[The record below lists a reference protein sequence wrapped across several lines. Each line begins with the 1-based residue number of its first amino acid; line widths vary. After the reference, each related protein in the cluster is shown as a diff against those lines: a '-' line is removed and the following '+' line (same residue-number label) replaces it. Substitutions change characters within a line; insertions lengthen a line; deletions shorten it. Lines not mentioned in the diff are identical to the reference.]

1 MKYLLSTIF
10 LFFSYVNITSQEYN
24 SMSLFEYAKEN
35 SPQLK
40 NASLDVFLSDEKI
53 KEIKSTGLPKINGEL
68 SFQNFINV
76 PTTVVGANTFDP
88 TANSDELI
96 GLAFGTPFNANYSL
110 QASQLIFSFSYL
122 YAVKAAKNLNELTR
136 LSLVQKQETLFE
148 SIQLNLGQVILIQKQ
163 INLVREN
170 IEEIDSLIKKTN
182 SLIANGL
189 LEKTAVNDLVIIDL
203 DLKNRLEQLI
213 SNEEL
218 AIMSLK
224 SNIGYPLDSNIYLIE
239 NFELD
244 DDTASIYKNKL
255 NPKTSRALQMG
266 KQNVILNE
274 LDLKATKSDGY
285 PTIFGFFTQ
294 QHMAMRNNFNF
305 FNSNENWYPSTLW
318 GINVKIPIYN
328 SGEGAA
334 KNKQKELELL
344 RAKNELTDIE
354 NQIASLF
361 TLLKNNYRNA
371 LLGYRNQKT
380 KVDLLEEVYRNE
392 EKKLSHGASNSLT
405 ISQRK
410 MQLLQ
415 TRQAL
420 IQKEYELYKSEV
432 QLKTHTNPIQL

>member
-1 MKYLLSTIF
+1 MIG
-10 LFFSYVNITSQEYN
+10 QEFN
-24 SMSLFEYAKEN
+24 SKTLFEYAKAN

-40 NASLDVFLSDEKI
+40 NASLDLFLSDEKI

-88 TANSDELI
+88 AASPDELT

-122 YAVKAAKNLNELTR
+122 YAVKAAKNLNELAR
-136 LSLVQKQETLFE
+136 LSLVQKHETLFE
-148 SIQLNLGQVILIQKQ
+148 SIQLNLGQVILIKKQKK
-163 INLVREN
+163 LVLEN
-170 IEEIDSLIKKTN
+170 IKELDSLKKKTN
-182 SLIANGL
+182 SLISNGL
-189 LEKTAVNDLVIIDL
+189 LEKTAINDLIVMEL
-203 DLKNRLEQLI
+203 DLKNGVEQLN

-218 AIMSLK
+218 ALLSLK
-224 SNIGYPLDSNIYLIE
+224 SKIGYPLDSNIYLTE

-244 DDTASIYKNKL
+244 NDTNSISQNKL
-255 NPKTSRALQMG
+255 NPKSSRAVQLGEQS
-266 KQNVILNE
+266 VLLSE
-274 LDLKATKSDGY
+274 LDLKATKSEGY
-285 PTIFGFFTQ
+285 PSIFGFFNQ
-294 QHMAMRNNFNF
+294 QHMAMRNNFDF
-305 FNSNENWYPSTLW
+305 FDANKNWYPSTLW

-344 RAKNELTDIE
+344 KAKNELVDIE
-354 NQIASLF
+354 NQIISLF
-361 TLLKNNYRNA
+361 TLLKNNYQNA
-371 LLGYRNQKT
+371 LSSFKDQKT
-380 KVDLLEEVYRNE
+380 KVDLVENVYFNE
-392 EKKLSHGASNSLT
+392 EKKLSHGASNSLI

-415 TRQAL
+415 TKQAL

>member
-1 MKYLLSTIF
+1 MVGQKF
-10 LFFSYVNITSQEYN
+10 N
-24 SMSLFEYAKEN
+24 SKSLFEYAKAN

-88 TANSDELI
+88 TANADELV

-122 YAVKAAKNLNELTR
+122 YAIKAAKNLNELAR
-136 LSLVQKQETLFE
+136 LSLVQKHETLFE
-148 SIQLNLGQVILIQKQ
+148 SIQLNLGQVILIKKQKK
-163 INLVREN
+163 LVLEN
-170 IEEIDSLIKKTN
+170 IKELDTLKKKTN

-189 LEKTAVNDLVIIDL
+189 LEKTAINDLIVMGL
-203 DLKNRLEQLI
+203 DLKNGVEQLN

-218 AIMSLK
+218 ALLSLK
-224 SNIGYPLDSNIYLIE
+224 SKIGYPLDSNIYLTD

-244 DDTASIYKNKL
+244 KDTASVYKNKL
-255 NPKTSRALQMG
+255 NPKTSRAVQLGEQ
-266 KQNVILNE
+266 KVVLNE
-274 LDLKATKSDGY
+274 LDLKATKSEGY
-285 PTIFGFFTQ
+285 PSIFGFFNQ
-294 QHMAMRNNFNF
+294 QQMAMRNNFNF
-305 FNSNENWYPSTLW
+305 FDSNRSWYPSTLW
-318 GINVKIPIYN
+318 GVNVKVPIYN

-334 KNKQKELELL
+334 KNKQKELELIK
-344 RAKNELTDIE
+344 AKNELVDIE
-354 NQIASLF
+354 NQIISLF
-361 TLLKNNYRNA
+361 TILKNNYKNA
-371 LLGYRNQKT
+371 LLGYKDQKI
-380 KVDLLEEVYRNE
+380 KVDLLENVYNNE

-415 TRQAL
+415 TKQAL
-420 IQKEYELYKSEV
+420 IQKEYELYRSAV
-432 QLKTHTNPIQL
+432 QIKTHSNPIQL

>member
-1 MKYLLSTIF
+1 MKCRFSIIILL
-10 LFFSYVNITSQEYN
+10 FSYVNMVGQEFN
-24 SMSLFEYAKEN
+24 SKSLFEYAKAN

-76 PTTVVGANTFDP
+76 PTTVVEANTFDP
-88 TANSDELI
+88 TAPPDELI

-122 YAVKAAKNLNELTR
+122 YALKAAKNLNELAS
-136 LSLVQKQETLFE
+136 LSLVQKHETLFE
-148 SIQLNLGQVILIQKQ
+148 SIQLALGQVILIKKQKK
-163 INLVREN
+163 LVLEN
-170 IEEIDSLIKKTN
+170 IKELESIKKKTN
-182 SLIANGL
+182 SLISNGL
-189 LEKTAVNDLVIIDL
+189 LEKTAINDLIIMEL
-203 DLKNRLEQLI
+203 DLKNGVEQLS

-218 AIMSLK
+218 ALLSLK
-224 SNIGYPLDSNIYLIE
+224 SKIGYPLDSTIYL
-239 NFELD
+239 NDSFELD
-244 DDTASIYKNKL
+244 NDNNSISQNKL
-255 NPKTSRALQMG
+255 NPKSSRAVRLGEQS
-266 KQNVILNE
+266 VLLSE
-274 LDLKATKSDGY
+274 LDLKATKSEGY
-285 PTIFGFFTQ
+285 PSIFGFFNQ
-294 QHMAMRNNFNF
+294 QHMAMRNSFDF
-305 FNSNENWYPSTLW
+305 FDVNKNWYPSTLW

-344 RAKNELTDIE
+344 KAKNDLVDIE
-354 NQIASLF
+354 NQIISLF
-361 TLLKNNYRNA
+361 TLLKNNYKNA
-371 LLGYRNQKT
+371 LSSYKNQKT
-380 KVDLLEEVYRNE
+380 KVDLVENVYSNE

-415 TRQAL
+415 SKQAL

-432 QLKTHTNPIQL
+432 QLRTHTNPMQL

>member
-1 MKYLLSTIF
+1 MKSLLSIII
-10 LFFSYVNITSQEYN
+10 LLFSYVNMIGQEFN
-24 SMSLFEYAKEN
+24 SKTLFEYAKAN

-88 TANSDELI
+88 AANSDELI

-122 YAVKAAKNLNELTR
+122 YAVKAAKNLNELAR
-136 LSLVQKQETLFE
+136 LSLVQKHETLFE
-148 SIQLNLGQVILIQKQ
+148 SIQLNLGQVILIKKQKK
-163 INLVREN
+163 LVLEN
-170 IEEIDSLIKKTN
+170 IKELDSLKKKTN
-182 SLIANGL
+182 SLISNGL
-189 LEKTAVNDLVIIDL
+189 LEKTAINDLIVMEL
-203 DLKNRLEQLI
+203 DLKNGVEQLN

-218 AIMSLK
+218 ALLSLK
-224 SNIGYPLDSNIYLIE
+224 SKIGYPLDSNIYLTE

-244 DDTASIYKNKL
+244 NDTNSISQNKL
-255 NPKTSRALQMG
+255 NPKSSRAVQLG
-266 KQNVILNE
+266 EQNVLLSE
-274 LDLKATKSDGY
+274 LDLKATKSEGY
-285 PTIFGFFTQ
+285 PSIFGFFNQ

-305 FNSNENWYPSTLW
+305 FDANKNWYPSTLW

-344 RAKNELTDIE
+344 KAKNELVDIE
-354 NQIASLF
+354 NQIISLF
-361 TLLKNNYRNA
+361 TLLENNYKNA
-371 LLGYRNQKT
+371 LSSYSNQKT
-380 KVDLLEEVYRNE
+380 KVDLVENVYFNE

-415 TRQAL
+415 TKQAL
-420 IQKEYELYKSEV
+420 IQKEFELYKSEV

>member
-1 MKYLLSTIF
+1 MVGQKF
-10 LFFSYVNITSQEYN
+10 N
-24 SMSLFEYAKEN
+24 SKSLFEYAKAN

-88 TANSDELI
+88 TANADELV

-122 YAVKAAKNLNELTR
+122 YAIKAAKNLNELAR
-136 LSLVQKQETLFE
+136 LSLVQKHEALFE
-148 SIQLNLGQVILIQKQ
+148 SIQLNLGQMILIKKQKK
-163 INLVREN
+163 LVLEN
-170 IEEIDSLIKKTN
+170 IKELDTLKKKTN

-189 LEKTAVNDLVIIDL
+189 LEKTAINDLIVMGL
-203 DLKNRLEQLI
+203 DLKDGVEQLN

-218 AIMSLK
+218 ALLSLK
-224 SNIGYPLDSNIYLIE
+224 SKIGYPLDSNIYLTD

-244 DDTASIYKNKL
+244 KDTASVYKNKL
-255 NPKTSRALQMG
+255 NPKTSRAVQLG
-266 KQNVILNE
+266 EKKVVLNE
-274 LDLKATKSDGY
+274 LDLKATKSEGY
-285 PTIFGFFTQ
+285 PSIFGFFNQ
-294 QHMAMRNNFNF
+294 QQMAMRNNFNF
-305 FNSNENWYPSTLW
+305 FDSNRSWYPSTLW
-318 GINVKIPIYN
+318 GVNVKVPIYN

-334 KNKQKELELL
+334 KNKQKELELIK
-344 RAKNELTDIE
+344 AKNELVDIE
-354 NQIASLF
+354 NQIISLF
-361 TLLKNNYRNA
+361 TLLKNNYKNA
-371 LLGYRNQKT
+371 LLGYKDQKI
-380 KVDLLEEVYRNE
+380 KVDLLENVYNNE

-415 TRQAL
+415 TKQAL
-420 IQKEYELYKSEV
+420 IQKEYELYRSAV
-432 QLKTHTNPIQL
+432 QIKTHSNPIQL

>member
-1 MKYLLSTIF
+1 MKYLISIII
-10 LFFSYVNITSQEYN
+10 LFFSYVNMIGQEFN
-24 SMSLFEYAKEN
+24 SKTLFEYAKAN

-40 NASLDVFLSDEKI
+40 NAALDVFLSDEKI

-88 TANSDELI
+88 TAPPDELI
-96 GLAFGTPFNANYSL
+96 GLAFGTPFNANYNL
-110 QASQLIFSFSYL
+110 QASQLIFSFRYL
-122 YAVKAAKNLNELTR
+122 YAVKAAKNLNELAR
-136 LSLVQKQETLFE
+136 LSLVQKHETLFE
-148 SIQLNLGQVILIQKQ
+148 SIQLALGQVILIKKQKD
-163 INLVREN
+163 LVLEN
-170 IEEIDSLIKKTN
+170 IKELDSLKKKTN

-189 LEKTAVNDLVIIDL
+189 LEKTAINDLIIMDL
-203 DLKNRLEQLI
+203 DLKNGVEQLN

-218 AIMSLK
+218 ALLSLK
-224 SNIGYPLDSNIYLIE
+224 SKIGYPLDSNIYLTE

-244 DDTASIYKNKL
+244 NDINSISQNKL
-255 NPKTSRALQMG
+255 SPKSSRAVQLG
-266 KQNVILNE
+266 EQNVLLSE
-274 LDLKATKSDGY
+274 LDLKATKSEGY
-285 PTIFGFFTQ
+285 PSIFGFFNQ
-294 QHMAMRNNFNF
+294 QHMAMRNSFDF
-305 FNSNENWYPSTLW
+305 FDANKNWYPSTLW

-344 RAKNELTDIE
+344 KAKNELIDIE
-354 NQIASLF
+354 NQIISLF
-361 TLLKNNYRNA
+361 AFLENNNKNA
-371 LLGYRNQKT
+371 LSSYNDQKI
-380 KVDLLEEVYRNE
+380 KVDLVETVYNNE
-392 EKKLSHGASNSLT
+392 EKKLSYGASNSLI

-415 TRQAL
+415 TKQAL

>member
-1 MKYLLSTIF
+1 MIG
-10 LFFSYVNITSQEYN
+10 QEFN
-24 SMSLFEYAKEN
+24 SKTLFEYAKAN

-88 TANSDELI
+88 TARPDELI

-122 YAVKAAKNLNELTR
+122 YAVKAAKNLNELAR
-136 LSLVQKQETLFE
+136 LSLVQKHETLFE
-148 SIQLNLGQVILIQKQ
+148 SVQLNLGQVILIKKQKK
-163 INLVREN
+163 LVLEN
-170 IEEIDSLIKKTN
+170 IKELDSLKKKTN

-189 LEKTAVNDLVIIDL
+189 LEKTAINDLIVMEL
-203 DLKNRLEQLI
+203 DLKNGFEQLN

-218 AIMSLK
+218 ALLSLK
-224 SNIGYPLDSNIYLIE
+224 SKIGYPLDSNIYLTE

-244 DDTASIYKNKL
+244 NDTNSISQNKL
-255 NPKTSRALQMG
+255 SPKSSRAVQLGEQS
-266 KQNVILNE
+266 VLLSE
-274 LDLKATKSDGY
+274 LDLKATKSEGY
-285 PTIFGFFTQ
+285 PSIFGFFNQ
-294 QHMAMRNNFNF
+294 QHMAMRNNFDF
-305 FNSNENWYPSTLW
+305 FDANKNWYPSTLW

-344 RAKNELTDIE
+344 KAKNELVDIE
-354 NQIASLF
+354 NQIISLF
-361 TLLKNNYRNA
+361 ALLKNNYKNA
-371 LLGYRNQKT
+371 LSSYSNQKT
-380 KVDLLEEVYRNE
+380 KVDLVENVYSNE

-415 TRQAL
+415 TKQAL

-432 QLKTHTNPIQL
+432 QLRTHTNPIQL

>member
-24 SMSLFEYAKEN
+24 SRSLFEYAKAN
-35 SPQLK
+35 SPKLK

-96 GLAFGTPFNANYSL
+96 GLAFGTPLNANYSL

-122 YAVKAAKNLNELTR
+122 YAVKAAKNLNELAR

-189 LEKTAVNDLVIIDL
+189 LEKTAVNDLIIIDL

-218 AIMSLK
+218 AIISLK
-224 SNIGYPLDSNIYLIE
+224 SNIGYPLDSNIYLIK

-244 DDTASIYKNKL
+244 NDTASIYKNKL

-305 FNSNENWYPSTLW
+305 FDSNENWYPSTLW

-344 RAKNELTDIE
+344 RAKNELTEIE
-354 NQIASLF
+354 NQIISLF
-361 TLLKNNYRNA
+361 TLLKNNYKNA
-371 LLGYRNQKT
+371 LLGYSDQKT
-380 KVDLLEEVYRNE
+380 KVDLLEEVYSNE

-415 TRQAL
+415 TKQAL

>member
-1 MKYLLSTIF
+1 MAG
-10 LFFSYVNITSQEYN
+10 QEFN
-24 SMSLFEYAKEN
+24 SKTLFEYAKAN

-88 TANSDELI
+88 TASPDELI

-122 YAVKAAKNLNELTR
+122 YAVKAAKNLNELAR
-136 LSLVQKQETLFE
+136 LSLVQKHETLFE
-148 SIQLNLGQVILIQKQ
+148 SIQLNLGQVILIKKQKK
-163 INLVREN
+163 LVLEN
-170 IEEIDSLIKKTN
+170 IKELDSLKKKTN

-189 LEKTAVNDLVIIDL
+189 LEKTAINDLIVMEL
-203 DLKNRLEQLI
+203 DLKNGVEQLN

-218 AIMSLK
+218 ALLSLK
-224 SNIGYPLDSNIYLIE
+224 SKIGYPLDSNIYLTE
-239 NFELD
+239 TFELD
-244 DDTASIYKNKL
+244 NDTNSISPNKL
-255 NPKTSRALQMG
+255 NPKSSRAVQLGEQS
-266 KQNVILNE
+266 VLLSE
-274 LDLKATKSDGY
+274 LDLKATKSEGY
-285 PTIFGFFTQ
+285 PSIFGFFNQ
-294 QHMAMRNNFNF
+294 QHMAMRNNFDF
-305 FNSNENWYPSTLW
+305 FDANKNWYPSTLW

-344 RAKNELTDIE
+344 KAKNELVDIE
-354 NQIASLF
+354 NQIISLF
-361 TLLKNNYRNA
+361 TLLINNYQNA
-371 LLGYRNQKT
+371 LSSFKDQKT
-380 KVDLLEEVYRNE
+380 KVDLVENVYFNE
-392 EKKLSHGASNSLT
+392 EKKLFHGASNSLT
-405 ISQRK
+405 VSQRK

-415 TRQAL
+415 TKQAL

>member
-1 MKYLLSTIF
+1 MKYLISIII
-10 LFFSYVNITSQEYN
+10 LFFSYVNMIGQEFN
-24 SMSLFEYAKEN
+24 SKTLFEYAKAN
-35 SPQLK
+35 SPQPK

-88 TANSDELI
+88 TASPDELI

-122 YAVKAAKNLNELTR
+122 YAVKAAKNLNELAR
-136 LSLVQKQETLFE
+136 LSLVQKHETLFE
-148 SIQLNLGQVILIQKQ
+148 SIQLNLGQVILIKKQKK
-163 INLVREN
+163 LVLEN
-170 IEEIDSLIKKTN
+170 IKELDSLKKKTN

-189 LEKTAVNDLVIIDL
+189 LEKTAINDLIVMEL
-203 DLKNRLEQLI
+203 DLKNGVEQLN

-218 AIMSLK
+218 ALLSLK
-224 SNIGYPLDSNIYLIE
+224 SKIGYPLDSNIYLTE

-244 DDTASIYKNKL
+244 NDTNSISKNKL
-255 NPKTSRALQMG
+255 NPKTSRAVQLGEQS
-266 KQNVILNE
+266 VLLSE
-274 LDLKATKSDGY
+274 LDLKATKSEGY
-285 PTIFGFFTQ
+285 PSIFGFFNQ
-294 QHMAMRNNFNF
+294 QHMAMRNSFDF
-305 FNSNENWYPSTLW
+305 FDANKNWYPSTLW

-328 SGEGAA
+328 CGEGAA
-334 KNKQKELELL
+334 KNKQKELEFIK
-344 RAKNELTDIE
+344 AKNELVDIE
-354 NQIASLF
+354 NQIISLF
-361 TLLKNNYRNA
+361 TLLKNNYQNA
-371 LLGYRNQKT
+371 LSSYKDQKT
-380 KVDLLEEVYRNE
+380 KIDLVENVYFNE

-415 TRQAL
+415 TKQAL

-432 QLKTHTNPIQL
+432 QLRTHTNPIQL

>member
-1 MKYLLSTIF
+1 MKYLFSIIIL
-10 LFFSYVNITSQEYN
+10 LYSYVNMVGQKFN
-24 SMSLFEYAKEN
+24 SKSLFEYAKAN

-88 TANSDELI
+88 TANADELV

-122 YAVKAAKNLNELTR
+122 YAIKAAKNLNELAR
-136 LSLVQKQETLFE
+136 LSLVQKYETLFE
-148 SIQLNLGQVILIQKQ
+148 SIQLNLAQVILIKKQKK
-163 INLVREN
+163 LVLEN
-170 IEEIDSLIKKTN
+170 IKELDTLKKKTN

-189 LEKTAVNDLVIIDL
+189 LEKTAINDLIVMGL
-203 DLKNRLEQLI
+203 DLKNGVEQLN

-218 AIMSLK
+218 ALLSLK
-224 SNIGYPLDSNIYLIE
+224 SKIGYPLDSNIYLTD

-244 DDTASIYKNKL
+244 KDTASVYKNKL
-255 NPKTSRALQMG
+255 NPKTSRAVQLGEQ
-266 KQNVILNE
+266 KVVLNE
-274 LDLKATKSDGY
+274 LDLKATKSEGY
-285 PTIFGFFTQ
+285 PSIFGFFNQ
-294 QHMAMRNNFNF
+294 QQMAMRNNFNF
-305 FNSNENWYPSTLW
+305 FDSNRSWYPSTLW
-318 GINVKIPIYN
+318 GVNVKVPIYN

-334 KNKQKELELL
+334 KNKQKELELIK
-344 RAKNELTDIE
+344 AKNELVDIE
-354 NQIASLF
+354 NQIISLF
-361 TLLKNNYRNA
+361 TLLKNNYKNA
-371 LLGYRNQKT
+371 LLGYRDQKI
-380 KVDLLEEVYRNE
+380 KVDLLENVYNNE

-415 TRQAL
+415 TKQAL
-420 IQKEYELYKSEV
+420 IQKEYELYRSAV
-432 QLKTHTNPIQL
+432 QIKTHSNPIQL